1 MVATLAN
8 EECRRL
14 YAVKEIELYAALKD
28 SIYARYRML
37 AEMLGISQLCT
48 KSVWRQNRSVCSKA
62 YDPAVP
68 SMTTLEFLRNRNNL
82 LPRGTEEANQHLRRD
97 IWT

>member
-14 YAVKEIELYAALKD
+14 YAVKEIKLYAALKD

-37 AEMLGISQLCT
+37 AEMLGISQSCT
-48 KSVWRQNRSVCSKA
+48 ESVWRQNDSMLHQAC
-62 YDPAVP
+62 DLAVP
-68 SMTTLEFLRNRNNL
+68 SMITLELPRNRNHL
-82 LPRGTEEANQHLRRD
+82 LPRGTEEANQHLCRD
-97 IWT
+97 IRT

>member
-14 YAVKEIELYAALKD
+14 YTVKDIKLYAALKD

-37 AEMLGISQLCT
+37 AEMLGIPQLCT
-48 KSVWRQNRSVCSKA
+48 EHVVQSEMFCVAPNRHR
-62 YDPAVP
+62 
-68 SMTTLEFLRNRNNL
+68 TFLLYKR
-82 LPRGTEEANQHLRRD
+82 
-97 IWT
+97 